1 MFSGVVAVEEFRP
14 PQRTTGIRCFR
25 EGEVVNYTC
34 TVVDSVTISTEWT
47 GTAFDCDRSPQNTIA
62 LFSRDFGTDR
72 GAMGDCS
79 NGALVARSIGVSG
92 DEYISILTVNVSLSF
107 DGQTVICGLLGGA
120 TPVGNDTL
128 QVGGEF
134 SK

>member
-1 MFSGVVAVEEFRP
+1 MD
-14 PQRTTGIRCFR
+14 
-25 EGEVVNYTC
+25 YTC
-34 TVVDSVTISTEWT
+34 TVVDSGGTGSTVWT
-47 GTAFDCDRSPQNTIA
+47 GTAFDCDRSPRNTIA
-62 LFSRDFGTDR
+62 LFSQDFEPGQ

-92 DEYISILTVNVSLSF
+92 DEYTSVLTVNVSRSF
-107 DGQTVICGLLGGA
+107 DGQTVICGLQGGA